1 MSEFQWKSSKAV
13 KKNKAILKLKRIAG
27 RLIMELE
34 RGLSEALGTQ
44 REDLEMFKKVL
55 NQQRGDKNKIYSLHK
70 SYTACIAKGKTGI
83 R

>member
-34 RGLSEALGTQ
+34 RGLSEALETHG
-44 REDLEMFKKVL
+44 EDLEMFKK
-55 NQQRGDKNKIYSLHK
+55 Y
-70 SYTACIAKGKTGI
+70 
-83 R
+83 

>member
-1 MSEFQWKSSKAV
+1 
-13 KKNKAILKLKRIAG
+13 
-27 RLIMELE
+27 MELE

-70 SYTACIAKGKTGI
+70 SYTACIAKGKGGI